1 MSILLFILS
10 LVLLVA
16 GAASG
21 YQSLDLLPTG
31 VGVLYALAGA
41 TAASAGIIV
50 FAIALLIRRINAL
63 ARLMKETARP
73 PVDAVPAEA
82 AAKLAEAALEAP
94 RPRPPAALETGFPKA
109 SVESPSAEAE
119 EDEAPINENRA
130 GHLPSLTAIEH
141 ALETPDPPSLIG
153 RYSAGG
159 ANYMIFSDGSI
170 EAETK
175 EGLFKFASMGE
186 FKRFVSERKAES
198 VSERKPEGGKA
209 REPAPAI
216 ENRDASAT

>member
-16 GAASG
+16 GVASG

-73 PVDAVPAEA
+73 AVSAEA

-94 RPRPPAALETGFPKA
+94 RPRPPAALEGGLPMA
-109 SVESPSAEAE
+109 GVETPSAEAGAE
-119 EDEAPINENRA
+119 KDEAPINENRA

-141 ALETPDPPSLIG
+141 ALETPEPPSLIG

-198 VSERKPEGGKA
+198 VSERKPEGGKG

-216 ENRDASAT
+216 ENRDAPVT

>member
-73 PVDAVPAEA
+73 AVSAEA

-130 GHLPSLTAIEH
+130 GHLPSLSAIEH

-175 EGLFKFASMGE
+175 EGLFKFASMAE